1 MLLAALAL
9 QLLLGMSVNLWVH
22 IPAQHAGA
30 HAVHYFAGVGQVIAW
45 ALGSGATMLQ
55 LHVATG
61 LLLLVGGSVALV
73 LAVRTRRPGWI
84 WATAIGLSGI
94 LGAGFNGASFLI
106 FNYNFSSFLMTA
118 AFVIAAASYT
128 VGICAAP

>member
-1 MLLAALAL
+1 
-9 QLLLGMSVNLWVH
+9 MSVNLWVH